1 MEKLYNSTS
10 LLYLSSFVI
19 GAITTFSL
27 SPFSFLPL
35 IFLLGFGIYQISLI
49 ASLKKTFIASW
60 FLGFGWFVFGLYW
73 IGSAFFVA
81 ETYHVFLMPLSVI
94 VLPGI
99 LAIFWALAFFIAKLL
114 TPKTKSPVLLIII
127 NLSLM
132 EYVRGNIFTG
142 FPWLMPS
149 MVLSSDQYILQ
160 IISYVGSFTG
170 NLFVITLSV
179 LPTILFSNLKYKK
192 IIFFL
197 LFIPIFSLISISF
210 LRFNNK
216 EVINK
221 NNDQLIVIVQP
232 NIKQK
237 DKWDR
242 NKRKDHIQKLI
253 RLSTKKRDSYKNKH
267 KIIIWPETS
276 FEGFIPNEMDLLSDI
291 SKKL

>member
-132 EYVRGNIFTG
+132 E
-142 FPWLMPS
+142 
-149 MVLSSDQYILQ
+149 
-160 IISYVGSFTG
+160 
-170 NLFVITLSV
+170 
-179 LPTILFSNLKYKK
+179 
-192 IIFFL
+192 FL
-197 LFIPIFSLISISF
+197 
-210 LRFNNK
+210 
-216 EVINK
+216 
-221 NNDQLIVIVQP
+221 
-232 NIKQK
+232 
-237 DKWDR
+237 
-242 NKRKDHIQKLI
+242 
-253 RLSTKKRDSYKNKH
+253 
-267 KIIIWPETS
+267 
-276 FEGFIPNEMDLLSDI
+276 G
-291 SKKL
+291 